1 MSFRSVWSVCTGFGG
16 ALAIEAFM
24 ARKASSFECSRVA
37 GPGKVEVGKDNW
49 TNAAAG
55 ESARCS
61 TKNRKSDAK

>member
-1 MSFRSVWSVCTGFGG
+1 M
-16 ALAIEAFM
+16 EAFM
-24 ARKASSFECSRVA
+24 ARKASSFECGRVA